1 MDTYSVNPAVFLII
15 TIVSFIQFFF
25 VLRFLCE
32 IMRVSYNNQITQL
45 IVKFTDPI
53 LVPLRIIPLYFG
65 RVDLIIII
73 VIVSITALKIYL
85 NPNFSSF
92 EYSIN
97 ALFIAAVAF
106 AIKEVTDIIFY
117 AVIIGAIGTWFM
129 AYNSHPIFILI
140 DEICEPLYRPIRKI
154 IPSTSGIDFSPI
166 ILLVA
171 LNLLQMIILPPIFN
185 LTRYF

>member
-1 MDTYSVNPAVFLII
+1 MEGYASKPLIFLMI
-15 TIVSFIQFFF
+15 TLIGFFQFLLM
-25 VLRFLCE
+25 LRFIFEL
-32 IMRVSYNNQITQL
+32 MRVSYNNQITQL

-53 LVPLRIIPLYFG
+53 LVPLRIIPFYFG

-73 VIVSITALKIYL
+73 VIVLITALKIYL

>member
-53 LVPLRIIPLYFG
+53 LVPLRIIPFYFG

-73 VIVSITALKIYL
+73 VIVLITALKI
-85 NPNFSSF
+85 
-92 EYSIN
+92 
-97 ALFIAAVAF
+97 
-106 AIKEVTDIIFY
+106 
-117 AVIIGAIGTWFM
+117 
-129 AYNSHPIFILI
+129 
-140 DEICEPLYRPIRKI
+140 
-154 IPSTSGIDFSPI
+154 
-166 ILLVA
+166 
-171 LNLLQMIILPPIFN
+171 
-185 LTRYF
+185 

>member
-45 IVKFTDPI
+45 IIKFTNPI

-73 VIVSITALKIYL
+73 VIVLITALKNSIAL
-85 NPNFSSF
+85 LLFLIAFIIFDIPFSATFIEARKHVISSIDFIERAFSSK
-92 EYSIN
+92 
-97 ALFIAAVAF
+97 L
-106 AIKEVTDIIFY
+106 
-117 AVIIGAIGTWFM
+117 
-129 AYNSHPIFILI
+129 
-140 DEICEPLYRPIRKI
+140 
-154 IPSTSGIDFSPI
+154 
-166 ILLVA
+166 
-171 LNLLQMIILPPIFN
+171 
-185 LTRYF
+185 